1 MSVSKSAIIAIAV
14 LLFSAIYPLL
24 AGNKD
29 LPASDTFFKKL
40 ETVKSQ
46 SCDFSQEQR
55 ISGLKRPISLNGR
68 FHMDNK
74 GNLAWIV
81 KNPVRFFCIIYNGK
95 LTSWDGETDTKKT
108 IDINDHPA
116 FSTMIEMMKKFFAGK
131 ISVEKDYRSRILSAE
146 KIILEPLK
154 HTMLA
159 GNVSE
164 IEITLAPDRRSI
176 KVIRILSANGD
187 RSTMYFRNTVLDTP
201 VPASVWKNGVE

>member
-1 MSVSKSAIIAIAV
+1 MSVSKPGIIAFAV
-14 LLFSAIYPLL
+14 LLFSASLPLH
-24 AGNKD
+24 AGNKN
-29 LPASDTFFKKL
+29 LPAADTFFKKL

-55 ISGLKRPISLNGR
+55 IAGLRKPVCLNGR

-81 KNPVRFFCIIYNGK
+81 KNPVRFFCIIYNGR
-95 LTSWDGETDTKKT
+95 LTSWDGETDTKRT

-116 FSTMIEMMKKFFAGK
+116 FSTMIDMMKKFFAGK
-131 ISVEKDYRSRILSAE
+131 ISVEKDYRSRIISAE

-159 GNVSE
+159 GNVSK
-164 IEITLAPDRRSI
+164 IEITLSADRRSI
-176 KVIRILSANGD
+176 EVIRILSTNGD
-187 RSTMYFRNTVLDTP
+187 CSTMHFRNTVLDAP
-201 VPASVWKNGVE
+201 VPDSVWKNGEE